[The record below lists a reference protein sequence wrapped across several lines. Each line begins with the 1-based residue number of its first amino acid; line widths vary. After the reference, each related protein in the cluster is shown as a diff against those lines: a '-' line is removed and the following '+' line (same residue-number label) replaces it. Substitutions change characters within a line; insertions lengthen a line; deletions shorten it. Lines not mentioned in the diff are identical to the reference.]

1 MTKVTIKTNYQ
12 EAVSEK
18 SYFES
23 RMEELGITPQDYQ
36 ISLLSNE
43 DSTVSKIKDI
53 FSRDSQNNI
62 QILFP
67 NLDGGVYTYATGN
80 KNTPD
85 KTFYRTRLKSPVGD
99 MKYKQPS
106 GSGIIPFFPPRLLE
120 KYNNKTEIPILYLVE
135 GEFKAFKGSLH
146 GLDIIGI
153 TGKDMFVAEK
163 GSKELHPDIVRVVKQ
178 CKVKMILLLLD
189 ADTRIIKWEQDKEL
203 TERPYSF
210 LNTVQKFTGACELLI
225 NQEETSLKRIYFSH
239 IKPEFIKKGKGLD
252 DLLVSEG
259 NKANQVIYD
268 LGKLNQSK
276 TYFDS
281 LNVGDT
287 TGNKL
292 KKFFGLDSFKSF
304 HDLYSKFFGNR
315 DVIYHGKTYMI
326 QDGKYIATER
336 NTSGNLNIIL
346 SEKMKYEVAKANP
359 EDRIN
364 LVENWKNDSLNYGI
378 ISTKGGYMAADIDQ
392 TKKHISFTPVS
403 NFTLIIK
410 YHIKTSKNNKRVIE
424 LENDNGH
431 KVSIDIETKQ
441 LSSFQLFKEFTEGQG
456 NFRFYGKNSDLDKLK
471 AKWFFEEKSCV
482 QLETLGYHKD
492 GFFAFS
498 NGILQNTFHS
508 LDNDGVISLNNKN
521 YFIPYHNPQDENQFI
536 NERKFHFKHSEVTF
550 TDWVKAYINVFGNEG
565 YVILLFAIG
574 CIFSDIIYKDM
585 GNFPMLFLYGE
596 GGTGKSRGVSF
607 IQNLFGFPQPALKLS
622 EKANTDK
629 SKIRKLA
636 QYVNAVAFME
646 EFVNSLDDA
655 TIKTLTGIY
664 DRLGYE
670 RANMTTS
677 FSTETVPINSGVIIS
692 GNEYPNND
700 PLVQRLIVLDFF
712 KNKFADHEREKF
724 QQLKELTDKGITVV
738 LAEILK
744 HRKPFETS
752 FNTVLGNEASQL
764 SKIVREKGI
773 MPTERMIQSYS
784 MILSIYQ
791 IISPLLSIP
800 IKYESL
806 RDFLI
811 EKISNHNERRNVQGD
826 IQAFWDIFLVLARKA
841 KIHHEIDFRILEGDK
856 IAIKFKYVHQIYLQ
870 QFQETHRKQ
879 GLTNSTLRQK
889 LLGWEGF
896 IESKEIKFGGSTTT
910 GMVFNYS
917 KCNIDLD
924 HAIRH
929 ISPNIG

>member
-1 MTKVTIKTNYQ
+1 MTKVTNKTNYQ

-36 ISLLSNE
+36 ISLLSTD

-53 FSRDSQNNI
+53 FSKAEHDNI

-80 KNTPD
+80 KNIPD

-106 GSGIIPFFPPRLLE
+106 GSGIIPFFPPKLLE
-120 KYNNKTEIPILYLVE
+120 KYNNKTEIRILYLIE

-163 GSKELHPDIVRVVKQ
+163 GSKELHPDIIRVIKQ
-178 CKVKMILLLLD
+178 CKVKTIVLLLD

-210 LNTVQKFTGACELLI
+210 LNAVQKFNGACELLI
-225 NQEETSLKRIYFSH
+225 NQDDTSLRRIYFSH
-239 IKPEFIKKGKGLD
+239 IKPKFIKNGKGLD
-252 DLLVSEG
+252 DLLISEKE
-259 NKANQVIYD
+259 KANQVIWD
-268 LGKLNQSK
+268 LAKLDKAQ
-276 TYFDS
+276 TYFDGI
-281 LNVGDT
+281 NIGDT
-287 TGNKL
+287 TGRKQ
-292 KKFFGLDSFKSF
+292 KKFFGLDSFESF
-304 HDLYSKFFGNR
+304 HSLYSEYFGSS
-315 DVIYHGKTYMI
+315 DVVYFGATYTL
-326 QDGKYIATER
+326 QNGKYIVTER
-336 NTSGNLNIIL
+336 NTSENLQIIL
-346 SEKMKYEVAKANP
+346 SEKMKNEVSILSE
-359 EDRIN
+359 EDKSR
-364 LVENWKNDSLNYGI
+364 LFKKWRNDSSNYGI
-378 ISTKGGYMAADIDQ
+378 ISTKDGYMAADIDQ
-392 TKKHISFTPVS
+392 TKKHISFTPIS

-471 AKWFFEEKSCV
+471 AKWFTEEKSCI
-482 QLETLGYHKD
+482 QLEILGYHKE
-492 GFFAFS
+492 GFFTFS
-498 NGILQNTFHS
+498 NGILTNTFHP
-508 LDNDGVISLNNKN
+508 LDNDGVVSLNNRN

-536 NERKFHFKHSEVTF
+536 NERKFHFRHSEVTF
-550 TDWVKAYINVFGNEG
+550 TDWAKAYINVYGNEG
-565 YVILLFAIG
+565 HVMLLFAIG

-585 GNFPMLFLYGE
+585 GNFPMLFLQGE
-596 GGTGKSRGVSF
+596 GGSGKSRGVSF
-607 IQNLFGFPQPALKLS
+607 VQSLYGIPQPALKLS

-636 QYVNAVAFME
+636 QYVNAIAFME
-646 EFVNSLDDA
+646 EYVNTLDDA

-670 RANMTTS
+670 RANMTTNYGTDS
-677 FSTETVPINSGVIIS
+677 IPINSGVIIS
-692 GNEYPNND
+692 GNDYPNND
-700 PLVQRLIVLDFF
+700 PLVQRLIVLEFL
-712 KNKFADHEREKF
+712 KNEFTDHEREKF

-744 HRKPFETS
+744 HRNSFETS
-752 FNTVLGNEASQL
+752 FNTVLGNEASLL

-806 RDFLI
+806 RDFLV
-811 EKISNHNERRNVQGD
+811 EKISYHNERRNVQGD
-826 IQAFWDIFLVLARKA
+826 IQGFWDIFLIMAGKA
-841 KIHHEIDFRILEGDK
+841 KIYNDIQYRFLEGDK
-856 IAIKFKYVHQIYLQ
+856 LAIKFKYVHLLYLQ

-879 GLTNSTLRQK
+879 GLSSSALRQK
-889 LLGWEGF
+889 LTAWKGF
-896 IESKEIKFGGSTTT
+896 IDNKDVKFGGKTTSA
-910 GMVFNYS
+910 MVFDYT

-929 ISPNIG
+929 ISPNI